1 MSVSQTA
8 YLGYCRIACAGFTH
22 TPPPAAGAGAIF
34 HARRTHTRD
43 GARHQRVAWHTV
55 HVRLQLVRDAAR
67 AQPQPVF
74 GICKASFFTKQSE
87 AQPASA
93 ALFCH
98 TLPRMPRPTRSH
110 AASACVIIVVIATL
124 SLIQLAPRVPLLHQQ
139 TVSPFHLRA
148 HRLPPLAQPL
158 SRYSALPPARPP
170 TYRIQCACFRALFR
184 AQRRVIQLRINSF
197 ALREM
202 LEIQNAAADAWA
214 AYARTG
220 CMQRVAAATAMHLT
234 RFWRRHDRRRPSTD
248 PRRRHRLPAR
258 ARHTVRQPGYAL
270 RPGPSS
276 AV

>member
-1 MSVSQTA
+1 M
-8 YLGYCRIACAGFTH
+8 CRVHPHAPPCSRSGGRHHHSCPPHAH
-22 TPPPAAGAGAIF
+22 AWQCTPPACCVAHSTRVATTCSRCCTRAAAAG
-34 HARRTHTRD
+34 D
-43 GARHQRVAWHTV
+43 WD
-55 HVRLQLVRDAAR
+55 LQGKL
-67 AQPQPVF
+67 P
-74 GICKASFFTKQSE
+74 TKQSE

-93 ALFCH
+93 ALFGH

-158 SRYSALPPARPP
+158 SRYRALPPAHPP
-170 TYRIQCACFRALFR
+170 TDRIQCACFRALFR

-234 RFWRRHDRRRPSTD
+234 RFWRRHDRR
-248 PRRRHRLPAR
+248 
-258 ARHTVRQPGYAL
+258 
-270 RPGPSS
+270 
-276 AV
+276 